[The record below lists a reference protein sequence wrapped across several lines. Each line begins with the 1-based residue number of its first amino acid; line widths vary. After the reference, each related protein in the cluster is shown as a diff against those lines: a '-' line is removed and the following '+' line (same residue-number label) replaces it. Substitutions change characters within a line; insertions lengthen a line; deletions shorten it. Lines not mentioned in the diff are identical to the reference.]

1 MQHLT
6 QRCESSSKADLPMTA
21 PMMSTPLDDM
31 MPPRQ
36 SPQGS
41 HGAPTYNNHMAR
53 HLSAGQIPGM
63 DSQMPSAHLA
73 SHGSLQHMDGM
84 AHQHSG
90 HLQDPSMGSHMV
102 TLAASSIRKAHS
114 KAVCMTAEGASW
126 LQELP

>member
-1 MQHLT
+1 MASSVQHLT

-31 MPPRQ
+31 IPPRQ

-41 HGAPTYNNHMAR
+41 HGPPAYSNHMAR

-63 DSQMPSAHLA
+63 ESQLASAHLA

-84 AHQHSG
+84 THQHSS

-102 TLAASSIRKAHS
+102 MLAAYSI
-114 KAVCMTAEGASW
+114 
-126 LQELP
+126 